1 MISSIGKLKGLLT
14 QRDENGFYEEAKKDI
29 ILEFSY
35 NPRLRDFVKYKLK
48 ENYNT
53 HIHCETES
61 QFIESILEEPI
72 CYNVIKIV
80 NERCD
85 LEDKNFLEFWL
96 KNRLIKVKEKDKIK
110 CWRQLGNIPIF

>member
-1 MISSIGKLKGLLT
+1 M
-14 QRDENGFYEEAKKDI
+14 
-29 ILEFSY
+29 
-35 NPRLRDFVKYKLK
+35 
-48 ENYNT
+48 
-53 HIHCETES
+53 
-61 QFIESILEEPI
+61 EEPI

-110 CWRQLGNIPIF
+110 CWRQLGNIPIFYPDFKSTPTSPELYQVHIKDLLIAMSKRAIIYSNIESEIERI

>member
-1 MISSIGKLKGLLT
+1 
-14 QRDENGFYEEAKKDI
+14 
-29 ILEFSY
+29 
-35 NPRLRDFVKYKLK
+35 LK

-61 QFIESILEEPI
+61 QFIDRLLEDPI
-72 CYNVIKIV
+72 VENVNKIV

>member
-1 MISSIGKLKGLLT
+1 M
-14 QRDENGFYEEAKKDI
+14 
-29 ILEFSY
+29 EFSY
-35 NPRLRDFVKYKLK
+35 NPRLRDFVKFKLK

-53 HIHCETES
+53 HIHTETES
-61 QFIESILEEPI
+61 QYIDRLLEEPI
-72 CYNVIKIV
+72 CFNVIKIV